1 MYSERS
7 FSSRNGNRRRQPAAA
22 CVFPLALPD
31 GSCVAAER
39 RGSTDRRT
47 YESPLHLFRE
57 IPREIVQELLASC
70 PVREFAAEAVVLT
83 PGQTNEHIFMLLSGR
98 LRVHLDAADSANPI
112 FIEVGGC
119 IGELSIIDGK
129 PVSAYAVAEKG
140 SRLLMIPQEA
150 FWARILP
157 NPGVAR
163 NLLRV
168 LTERMRRN
176 NDAVLEGMRRQL
188 LYEHIQKELRLA
200 REIQASMLPARRPQ
214 NGSALDICAAMEPA
228 REVGGDLYDFF
239 HVGDGELCFLVG
251 DVSDKGLPAALFM
264 ARTMDIVRVVTRLM
278 RSPRGSAPE
287 PADIIACVNRELCQN
302 NAACMFVTLFF
313 GVLDPRTGRLLYCN
327 AGHNAPYVAGVGGT
341 RALESAR
348 GVPLGVRS
356 ESAYRTVEAVLA
368 PGETLFVFSDGIT
381 EATNGA
387 RELYGEERLE
397 RALAACRGRAAE
409 EVVGSVMAS
418 VAAFV
423 GEEARSDDITAMAI
437 RLT

>member
-1 MYSERS
+1 MYRERS
-7 FSSRNGNRRRQPAAA
+7 FTSRGGNRRRNPVGASI
-22 CVFPLALPD
+22 FPLALPD
-31 GSCVAAER
+31 GTCVAAER
-39 RGSTDRRT
+39 RSTIDRRT
-47 YESPLHLFRE
+47 YESPLQLFRD
-57 IPREIVQELLASC
+57 IPQKIVQELLDSC
-70 PVREFAAEAVVLT
+70 PVREFAAEATVLT
-83 PGQTNEHIFMLLSGR
+83 PGQANEHIYMLLAGR
-98 LRVHLDAADSANPI
+98 LRVHLDAVDSASPI
-112 FIEVGGC
+112 LIEVGGC

-129 PVSAYAVAEKG
+129 PVSAYVVAEKG
-140 SRLLMIPQEA
+140 SRLLTIPQDA

-188 LYEHIQKELRLA
+188 LYEHLQKELRLA

-239 HVGDGELCFLVG
+239 QVGDGALCFLVG

-278 RSPRGSAPE
+278 PGARGSAPE
-287 PADIIACVNRELCQN
+287 PAEIIACVNRELCQN

-327 AGHNAPYVAGVGGT
+327 AGHNAPYVAGANGA
-341 RALESAR
+341 RALECVR

-356 ESAYRTVEAVLA
+356 EAAYRTFETALA
-368 PGETLFVFSDGIT
+368 PAETLFVFSDGVT
-381 EATNGA
+381 EATNA
-387 RELYGEERLE
+387 ALEFYGEARLE
-397 RALAACRGRAAE
+397 QVLAACSGRASE
-409 EVVGSVMAS
+409 EVVGSVVAS

-423 GEEARSDDITAMAI
+423 GEATRSDDITAMAL
-437 RLT
+437 RLS